1 MRREAGARRPP
12 TSWSPAMD
20 AGTTPGWP
28 RDRRRV
34 RNRAAAAER
43 GRPFAVPADR
53 RVRVSLQLPY
63 RRARGA
69 GRRDRLA
76 LRAALRL
83 TERLR
88 QPARPRGRLLPLRTV
103 RDQPPDRRRLSAGDE
118 RARDDVE
125 DAERLDRRPRRADN
139 EPAR

>member
-12 TSWSPAMD
+12 TSWSLAMD

-28 RDRRRV
+28 RDRRRA
-34 RNRAAAAER
+34 RNRAEAAER
-43 GRPFAVPADR
+43 SRPFAVPADR
-53 RVRVSLQLPY
+53 RVCVSLQLPY
-63 RRARGA
+63 RSARRA

-83 TERLR
+83 AERLR
-88 QPARPRGRLLPLRTV
+88 EPAGPRGRLLPLRSI
-103 RDQPPDRRRLSAGDE
+103 RNQPPGRCRLPAGHE

-125 DAERLDRRPRRADN
+125 DTERLDRRPRRADD
-139 EPAR
+139 EP